1 MKPTD
6 SSAPAVSWFRA
17 IAIPCVLLMLS
28 MVNLTLIV
36 AGLKELI
43 SGELGGT
50 EADASLFFSIE
61 ATAYILFAPFWGM
74 VSDRIG
80 KRRPLV
86 VVGFIGSAAI
96 YAAYTWVESID
107 LLLALRF
114 LQGAFTVMGW
124 STLMARVLDHPDDV
138 RRGRHMG
145 MMGGSLSLG
154 VALGVPLGGY
164 VSSLFGP
171 RAPLEAAAVL
181 FVFLALGAL
190 AVPDA
195 NSLRRRET
203 LKDIWKTLRQRPQL
217 LLPASF
223 YFVDRYTVGFF
234 VVLFPLYLG
243 AEGITDPALRGRYLA
258 LFLLPFALLQYWSG
272 RLTER
277 VGPYW
282 PLFVGSA
289 LYGVVLCFVGT
300 ASLWALWWI
309 MIALGVLAATM
320 FPPAILLTA
329 RWSDEGTRGSA
340 MGGFNLAGSLGFAV
354 GPMVGI
360 WAYEWRGFGFSFV
373 VAGVLEILVVTLG
386 LAWLW
391 RRGKGVRE
399 IAS

>member
-1 MKPTD
+1 
-6 SSAPAVSWFRA
+6 
-17 IAIPCVLLMLS
+17 

-61 ATAYILFAPFWGM
+61 AFAYILFAPFWGM
-74 VSDRIG
+74 VSDRMG

-86 VVGFIGSAAI
+86 VTGFLLSAVL
-96 YAAYTWVESID
+96 YAAYTRVESID
-107 LLLALRF
+107 LLLMLRF
-114 LQGAFTVMGW
+114 VQGAFTVMGW
-124 STLMARVLDHPDDV
+124 SVLMARVLDHPDDV

-145 MMGGSLSLG
+145 IMGGALSLG

-164 VSSLFGP
+164 VSRFFGA

-181 FVFLALGAL
+181 FFLLALGAL
-190 AVPDA
+190 SVPEA
-195 NSLRRRET
+195 TALKRRET
-203 LKDIWKTLRQRPQL
+203 LGDIWQTLRSRPEL
-217 LLPASF
+217 LLPAGF

-243 AEGITDPALRGRYLA
+243 SEGITDPALRGRYLA

-282 PLFVGSA
+282 PLFLGSA

-309 MIALGVLAATM
+309 MILLGVLAAAM

-373 VAGVLEILVVTLG
+373 VAGVLELVVVALG
-386 LAWLW
+386 LLWLW
-391 RRGKGVRE
+391 KRHGGVRE
-399 IAS
+399 VTS